1 MVILD
6 EAIQWL
12 TGQAQHGDVRAKA
25 VLSKLYGMEVMESEL
40 ARMKAQLSASK
51 TEYDQLNQ
59 ANIALDD
66 QIDTLLAQLR
76 DVEVIAK
83 QNEDLRAKNSAQ
95 QKELERFRSEINTRV
110 DLEDELERTQSM
122 SRLLSDK
129 CAKLEK
135 KVSDL
140 EVELTAS
147 KALANAGS
155 VPSFARERALEKRNT
170 ELAADLKHT
179 RGALA
184 QAQNDLAA
192 LAKPYNKPLKPHERR
207 MLTNSLRTAQQ
218 ERSTLRVQ
226 NHKMKDYLVRLY
238 NYVDSAKTMD
248 EFFTR
253 QELQR
258 LDEALDIIA

>member
-12 TGQAQHGDVRAKA
+12 TGQAQQGDVKAKA
-25 VLSKLYGMEVMESEL
+25 VLSKLYGMGVTESEL
-40 ARMKAQLSASK
+40 ERVKAQLAK
-51 TEYDQLNQ
+51 RHEEYDQLNN

-66 QIDTLLAQLR
+66 QIDTLLAQLEDANVVAR
-76 DVEVIAK
+76 
-83 QNEDLRAKNSAQ
+83 QNEELRAKNSAQ
-95 QKELERFRSEINTRV
+95 QKELDRFRSEINTRA

-122 SRLLSDK
+122 SRLLGEK

-147 KALANAGS
+147 KVSATFGK
-155 VPSFARERALEKRNT
+155 EWELEKQNAT
-170 ELAADLKHT
+170 LAADLKYC
-179 RGALA
+179 RSLLN
-184 QAQNDLAA
+184 QAQKELIT
-192 LAKPYNKPLKPHERR
+192 LAKPDNRPLKPHERR

-226 NHKMKDYLVRLY
+226 NHKMKEYLKRIY
-238 NYVDSAKTMD
+238 NYVDSVKTMD